1 MRVLVN
7 NGDENRY
14 RFIRQ
19 LGMLTTIPFVLLSG
33 PVIGFFIGDYIDKR
47 FGTAPWFMVAL
58 VILGLIA
65 SARQTIQIINR
76 AGKDNNKNG

>member
-1 MRVLVN
+1 VN

>member
-1 MRVLVN
+1 
-7 NGDENRY
+7 
-14 RFIRQ
+14 
-19 LGMLTTIPFVLLSG
+19 MLTTIPFVLLSG

-76 AGKDNNKNG
+76 AGKDINNNG

>member
-1 MRVLVN
+1 MVKNGNDNKYRYVHQVGLYTAIPIILVA
-7 NGDENRY
+7 
-14 RFIRQ
+14 
-19 LGMLTTIPFVLLSG
+19 G
-33 PVIGFFIGDYIDKR
+33 PAVGFFIGDYIDKR

>member
-1 MRVLVN
+1 MN

>member
-1 MRVLVN
+1 MN

-76 AGKDNNKNG
+76 AGKDNNNNG